1 MELIVWVTKY
11 SGDCMVV
18 VYYHINYL
26 NQIHHLEEL
35 EEDPVSEGPD
45 AIVSKLMW
53 LNLKHRS
60 IFFKTSPLAALLH
73 FNYFFNRLISW
84 LTYHSW
90 QEVPVLSRRELIE
103 ALVSECFLAAAQQL
117 VTPFFRWPRNFK
129 LHALSIP
136 RASYTLPLFLKYF
149 LSNFHLI
156 FIMCITWP
164 IFFLFSLKD
173 PLTLT
178 TGTSNSC
185 KVLYQNVEASNH
197 CLCYQLTTIMYDFT
211 YRKEFLGK

>member
-1 MELIVWVTKY
+1 MELPVRVTKY

-18 VYYHINYL
+18 VYSNINYL

-35 EEDPVSEGPD
+35 EDDTVSEGPD
-45 AIVSKLMW
+45 ATVSKLTW
-53 LNLKHRS
+53 LNLKHHS
-60 IFFKTSPLAALLH
+60 IFFKASPLATLLH

-103 ALVSECFLAAAQQL
+103 ALVSECFLAEAQQL
-117 VTPFFRWPRNFK
+117 VTLFFRWPRNFK
-129 LHALSIP
+129 LHTLSIP

-156 FIMCITWP
+156 FIMCSTWP
-164 IFFLFSLKD
+164 IFFFSHLRTTQSYHRNLE
-173 PLTLT
+173 LT
-178 TGTSNSC
+178 
-185 KVLYQNVEASNH
+185 
-197 CLCYQLTTIMYDFT
+197 
-211 YRKEFLGK
+211 